1 MVNFLK
7 VMFVM
12 ERRWSIMRKGI
23 WTVFL
28 FFLFLGFY
36 YEEKIL
42 IALNLSISDFGLLFL
57 GFSILFL
64 VYLLPISY
72 LTTRFLCKDKRDK
85 LFFILSLLA
94 GAYIIGSLAG
104 ILNFQMVRFIRQM
117 IGHSSSWLD
126 QWAGSIV
133 PPVIEETLKALLAAF
148 LIYMSQLNKLSQWV
162 MIGIGVGLGFQLNE
176 DFTYLYAVFVDSDL
190 NFLTELIK
198 RLEIVYVSHYFLTGI
213 LLLGIGLLIKKGF
226 KNNEMKIVS
235 FIFGPI
241 LLHFLWNSP
250 WLTSDSMLQIGVA
263 CLLTVCVWF
272 GYYAYQV
279 LKEVIQEEEPVL

>member
-1 MVNFLK
+1 MA
-7 VMFVM
+7 
-12 ERRWSIMRKGI
+12 IMRKGI
-23 WTVFL
+23 WTLFL

-36 YEEKIL
+36 YEERVL
-42 IALNLSISDFGLLFL
+42 IALNLSISEFGLLFL
-57 GFSILFL
+57 GVCILFL

-72 LTTRFLCKDKRDK
+72 LTTRYLCKTKRDK
-85 LFFILSLLA
+85 LFFALSLLA
-94 GAYIIGSLAG
+94 GACIIGSLAG
-104 ILNFQMVRFIRQM
+104 MLNFQMVRYIRQM
-117 IGHSSSWLD
+117 LGQSSWLD
-126 QWAGSIV
+126 QWAGSIA
-133 PPVIEETLKALLAAF
+133 PPVIEEVLKALLAAV
-148 LIYMSQLNKLSQWV
+148 LIYMGQLNKISQWV

-190 NFLTELIK
+190 NFLVELIK
-198 RLEIVYVSHYFLTGI
+198 RLEIAYVSHYFLTGI

-226 KNNEMKIVS
+226 KNNEIKIVS

-263 CLLTVCVWF
+263 CLLTICVWF

-279 LKEVIQEEEPVL
+279 LIDVIQGEELV